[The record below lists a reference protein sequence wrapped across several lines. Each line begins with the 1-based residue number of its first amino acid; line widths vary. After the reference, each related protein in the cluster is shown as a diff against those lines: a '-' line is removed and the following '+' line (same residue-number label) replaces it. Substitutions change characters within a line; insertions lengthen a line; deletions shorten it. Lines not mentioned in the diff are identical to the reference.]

1 MNTQTSYTM
10 DVDLSTPMGNVDGRM
25 TLNIDGTALTGSL
38 TAMGKSGDFSGGTID
53 AEGNLSLN
61 GMVKMPMGSM
71 SYTLTGT
78 FRDGRLDAAA
88 KTRMGNITIRSK

>member
-1 MNTQTSYTM
+1 MNTQTSNTM

-25 TLNIDGTALTGSL
+25 TLNIDGTTLTGSL
-38 TAMGKSGDFSGGTID
+38 TAMGKGGDFSGGTID
-53 AEGNLSLN
+53 AEGNISLS
-61 GMVKMPMGSM
+61 GTIKAPMGSVN
-71 SYTLTGT
+71 YTMTGT